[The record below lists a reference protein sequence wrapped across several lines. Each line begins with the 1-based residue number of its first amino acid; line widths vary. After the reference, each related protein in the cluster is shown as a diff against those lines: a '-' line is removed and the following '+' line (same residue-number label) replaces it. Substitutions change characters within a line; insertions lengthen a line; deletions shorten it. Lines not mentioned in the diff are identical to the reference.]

1 MKFLK
6 ELKPYIII
14 AVVVI
19 LIRTFIITPGI
30 VSGGS
35 MEPSLYD
42 KELVLINKIGLNFGI
57 DRFNIVVIKY
67 GDSTIIKRVIGL
79 PGETVEYRDDKL
91 YINDVETI
99 APFDFEYTSDFILSA
114 NEGEYIV
121 LGDNRNISK
130 DSRSFGPVSVKDIV
144 GKVRIRLFPFSKIG
158 VVK

>member
-30 VSGGS
+30 VSGDS
-35 MEPSLYD
+35 METSLSN

-57 DRFNIVVIKY
+57 DRFDIVVVKY
-67 GDSTIIKRVIGL
+67 EGSTIIKRVIGL
-79 PGETVEYRDDKL
+79 PGETVEYKDDKL

-99 APFDFEYTSDFILSA
+99 PPFDFEYTSDFILNA
-114 NEGEYIV
+114 KEGEYIV

-130 DSRSFGPVSVKDIV
+130 DSRYFGPVNVSDIV